1 MNFEFD
7 LWGWYIGQAEEPG
20 LRTTPLAPAN
30 TSLTEVEG
38 EPRANWTGV
47 EWVEL
52 PYVAPPA
59 PVEPEADPRLWW
71 VDVGPFKDR
80 LGMDIGAIASSQHSA
95 CLGVKEF
102 LNGRKYVNL
111 RDPKVSLLLGVMIAN
126 NQPAADPVWP
136 GSGPITMAKKAVI
149 LDTPTT
155 EEERHIKG
163 LEG

>member
-1 MNFEFD
+1 MRIEIMDGETVLKTITASKDFAEQHYPGAWR
-7 LWGWYIGQAEEPG
+7 LAEEQ
-20 LRTTPLAPAN
+20 TPP
-30 TSLTEVEG
+30 
-38 EPRANWTGV
+38 
-47 EWVEL
+47 
-52 PYVAPPA
+52 
-59 PVEPEADPRLWW
+59 PVEDPRIWW

-80 LGMDIGAIASSQHSA
+80 IGMDIGAIAASQHSA

-111 RDPKVSLLLGVMIAN
+111 RDPKVSLLLDVMIAN

-136 GSGPITMAKKAVI
+136 GSGPISATKKAVI

-155 EEERHIKG
+155 EEERHVKG

>member
-7 LWGWYIGQAEEPG
+7 LFGWYEGTSEEPG
-20 LRTTPLAPAN
+20 LRTTTEAPAN
-30 TSLTEVEG
+30 TSTSEAEG
-38 EPRANWTGV
+38 ELRANWTGA
-47 EWVEL
+47 EWVDV
-52 PYVAPPA
+52 PYAAPPV
-59 PVEPEADPRLWW
+59 PTEPEVDPRIWW

-80 LGMDIGAIASSQHSA
+80 LGMDIGAIAASQHSA

-111 RDPKVSLLLGVMIAN
+111 RDPKVALLLDVMIAN

-136 GSGPITMAKKAVI
+136 GSGPITVAKKAAI
-149 LDTPTT
+149 LDTPTS